1 MKLYYSAASPFVR
14 KVMMVAQELDLL
26 DQLEK
31 EPVQVHPVNRLQSL
45 IVSNP
50 LGQVPTLIT
59 DDGQALFDSRVIC
72 EYLNDKGNGSL
83 FGNQDS
89 RWGVLSELTAL
100 DSSLSALVIARY
112 EISVRPVELQWLA
125 WVDAQ
130 MDKSRTTLD
139 YFEGKAESLEGR
151 VDIVMF
157 GLACLLGYLDFRF
170 AHFDWRKLYPKLDA
184 WNAQFSQRPSVQ
196 NTVPV

>member
-1 MKLYYSAASPFVR
+1 MKLYYSTTSPFVR
-14 KVMMVAQELDLL
+14 KVMMVVQELGLL

-31 EPVQVHPVNRLQSL
+31 ETVQVHPVNRLQSL

-59 DDGQALFDSRVIC
+59 DDGQALYDSRVIC
-72 EYLNDKGNGSL
+72 EYLNDKANGRL
-83 FGNQDS
+83 FGDQQS
-89 RWGVLSELTAL
+89 RWGILSELAAL
-100 DSSLSALVIARY
+100 DGSLSALVTARY

-130 MDKSRTTLD
+130 MDKTRTTLE
-139 YFEGKAESLEGR
+139 YFEGKADTLEGR
-151 VDIVMF
+151 VDIAIF
-157 GLACLLGYLDFRF
+157 DLACLLGYLDFRF

-184 WNAQFSQRPSVQ
+184 WYAQFSQRPSVK
-196 NTVPV
+196 NTAPV